1 MKNLLQIRFLQFY
14 REIIK
19 AGWWAWLVILV
30 IYVALV
36 IKITHPSVM
45 QPTPHELLF
54 LFGIGV
60 LSIHFSRKD
69 KRLLSVIFPKK
80 DKMYLFLEYLV
91 FSLPLILP
99 YILIKEF
106 LGIILFWILCF
117 LTAQINYSWSFG
129 NKSTKVLLSFF
140 TKKQYF
146 EWYAGMR
153 KLQYFIILLYLFC
166 LGISYWY
173 FSGFICLGV
182 ITFFL
187 SEFYNE
193 GESVFLLTIEENTAK
208 EFLDNKLKKHLIQYL
223 KFILPILLFYFL
235 HYPENWLLFLTLLI
249 VSISNFLVYI
259 LNKYK
264 SFIPNQRLSSN
275 SVIVGFTFI
284 GMFVPYLFP
293 ISIILVFVFYRKS
306 LTNLKQ
312 YFHA

>member
-14 REIIK
+14 REILK

-30 IYVALV
+30 FYVVLV

-45 QPTPHELLF
+45 QPTPLELLIF
-54 LFGIGV
+54 FGIGV
-60 LSIHFSRKD
+60 FSIHFSRKD

-80 DKMYLFLEYLV
+80 DKIYLFLEYLV

-99 YILIKEF
+99 YIFIKEF
-106 LGIILFWILCF
+106 LGIILFWTSCF

-140 TKKQYF
+140 IKKQYF

-166 LGISYWY
+166 LGISYWH

-235 HYPENWLLFLTLLI
+235 HYPENWILFLTLLM

-264 SFIPNQRLSSN
+264 SYIPNQRLSSN
-275 SVIVGFTFI
+275 SVIVGFTFV

-293 ISIILVFVFYRKS
+293 ISILLVFVFYRKS